1 MKIIITENE
10 RESISSQH
18 EEFDSR
24 ILNFLMRRIKIE
36 EPKYDILPPIK
47 VVTYSFGG
55 YPDYGFN
62 SFMTKYQIE
71 SRIISLLIDNDI
83 VDIDLYADNNKLN
96 PEIQK
101 IIRTIR
107 RFLNIILK

>member
-1 MKIIITENE
+1 MKQRDNENQQNNKNYE
-10 RESISSQH
+10 I
-18 EEFDSR
+18 DSR
-24 ILNFLMRRIKIE
+24 VFNFLIRRIIIE
-36 EPKYDILPPIK
+36 EPKYDILAPIK
-47 VVTYSFGG
+47 VVTYSFEG

-62 SFMTKYQIE
+62 SFTTKYQIE
-71 SRIISLLIDNDI
+71 GSIISLLSDNEI
-83 VDIDLYADNNKLN
+83 VDIDLYANNNKLN